1 MPKLYYNIK
10 SFSRGINNDVDSRDI
25 QKDEFAYLKNFSVD
39 SEGQLKSCGALFGHN
54 TSSLG
59 GAILPSSTYISRK
72 GGVGYLKSSLSGAGG
87 YNLFYF
93 ESDHGV
99 GYKYSITH
107 DTPSASPFSDGE
119 ITFTN
124 PSTRESSGFADPAA
138 PPTNTESN

>member
-39 SEGQLKSCGALFGHN
+39 SEGQLKSSGSLLGHN

-59 GAILPSSTYISRK
+59 GKILPSSTYISRK
-72 GGVGYLKSSLSGAGG
+72 GGIGYLQSSLSGAGG

-99 GYKYSITH
+99 GYKHSIEH
-107 DTPSASPFSDGE
+107 DTPAGSPFSDGQ

-124 PSTRESSGFADPAA
+124 PSTRLSSGFQDPSA
-138 PPTNTESN
+138 PPTNTEAG

>member
-39 SEGQLKSCGALFGHN
+39 SEGQLKSCGSLFGHRA
-54 TSSLG
+54 SPLG
-59 GAILPSSTYISRK
+59 GGILPSSTYISRR
-72 GGVGYLKSSLSGAGG
+72 GGTGYLKSDLNGGGG

-99 GYKYSITH
+99 GYKYSISH
-107 DTPSASPFSDGE
+107 DTSSGSPHTDGT

-124 PSTRESSGFADPAA
+124 PSTKLSSGFGSPEA
-138 PPTNTESN
+138 PPTNTEAG

>member
-25 QKDEFAYLKNFSVD
+25 QKDEFAYLKNFSID
-39 SEGQLKSCGALFGHN
+39 SEGQLKSCGSLFGHWA
-54 TSSLG
+54 SPLG
-59 GAILPSSTYISRK
+59 GAILPSSTYISRR
-72 GGVGYLKSSLSGAGG
+72 GGIGYLQPSLSGAGG

-99 GYKYSITH
+99 GYKHSIEH
-107 DTPSASPFSDGE
+107 DTPAGSPFSDGQ

-124 PSTRESSGFADPAA
+124 PSTRLSSGFQDPSA
-138 PPTNTESN
+138 PPTNTEAG